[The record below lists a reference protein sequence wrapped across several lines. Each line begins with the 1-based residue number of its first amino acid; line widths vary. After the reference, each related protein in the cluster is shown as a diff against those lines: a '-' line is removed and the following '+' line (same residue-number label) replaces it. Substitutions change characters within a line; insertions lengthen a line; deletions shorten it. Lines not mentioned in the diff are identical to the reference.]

1 MKYVFLLY
9 NIEREEHASP
19 EAMAEWGAYEGYLA
33 ERQAKITGAALQPT
47 ATATT
52 VSIRDGETLITDGP
66 FADTKEHLGGFYIL
80 ECANLDEAI
89 EDARRNRWAP
99 TGETEFRQVLG
110 NS

>member
-1 MKYVFLLY
+1 VKYVFLLY

-33 ERQAKITGAALQPT
+33 ERKAKITGAALQPT

-89 EDARRNRWAP
+89 EYARRNPWAP
-99 TGETEFRQVLG
+99 TGHIEIRPVFG
-110 NS
+110 YS